1 MDEALQ
7 EEAWSRSVMIIVGD
21 ARSERSSELRDLAE
35 RPEG

>member
-7 EEAWSRSVMIIVGD
+7 EEAWSRSVMIIVEE
-21 ARSERSSELRDLAE
+21 ARRERSSELSDLAE